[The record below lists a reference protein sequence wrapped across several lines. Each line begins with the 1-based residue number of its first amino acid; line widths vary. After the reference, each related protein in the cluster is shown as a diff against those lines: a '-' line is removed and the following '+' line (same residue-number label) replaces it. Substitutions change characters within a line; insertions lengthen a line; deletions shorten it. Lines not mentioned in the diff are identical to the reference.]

1 MIEPVLAA
9 WRFER
14 RGRAL
19 DFGRAPEHDLRE
31 IMNAILYVDRTGV
44 RWRYLPHHFPH
55 WNTVYGYFAK
65 WRQEGVFAQ
74 LDGLIRRLL
83 RPMGGP
89 SKSPFARGGQVGQ
102 SLGGAVVPSGR
113 GKPATAACRP

>member
-1 MIEPVLAA
+1 
-9 WRFER
+9 
-14 RGRAL
+14 
-19 DFGRAPEHDLRE
+19 
-31 IMNAILYVDRTGV
+31 MNAILYVDRTGV

-83 RPMGGP
+83 RPMGGAVKESFREGRP
-89 SKSPFARGGQVGQ
+89 GGAEPRRGGRSVGEREACHGRVP
-102 SLGGAVVPSGR
+102 SVDRGGHAALRRGGAAWFGR
-113 GKPATAACRP
+113 